1 MRVQGPCA
9 TVDTACSSALVAL
22 DGAVLSLRAGACS
35 TADSAIVAVANLLL
49 VPIMSTLFARAGML
63 SPDGRCKSFDG
74 RANGY
79 VRCEGVGAAMLDSAD
94 GGEKLLVL
102 STAVRADGKS
112 ASLTAPNGTAQVH
125 ARL

>member
-1 MRVQGPCA
+1 M
-9 TVDTACSSALVAL
+9 
-22 DGAVLSLRAGACS
+22 
-35 TADSAIVAVANLLL
+35 LLP
-49 VPIMSTLFARAGML
+49 VMPILFARAGML